1 MDAAVVERPTL
12 RISNIPQTIA
22 ASHLLAYLE
31 SHLGAGSVFA
41 IEIVTDR
48 RNWKSRGFGRVQLS
62 SLEFKSKAQ
71 SLPLTLKSRSLEL
84 SDTFD
89 DIIPRPIHAHHRVE
103 GSIVHLGFMVEEHRI
118 CELESWKDVRTWVM
132 PERRRVEF
140 WVRKEADGVWK
151 YKVEIMF
158 EDILESIAYC
168 LGGEKLNALL
178 LKVCYLVTTA
188 ESSFLVTSLYQL
200 ISPYGY
206 DLSTSRLSYDKI

>member
-1 MDAAVVERPTL
+1 
-12 RISNIPQTIA
+12 
-22 ASHLLAYLE
+22 
-31 SHLGAGSVFA
+31 
-41 IEIVTDR
+41 
-48 RNWKSRGFGRVQLS
+48 
-62 SLEFKSKAQ
+62 
-71 SLPLTLKSRSLEL
+71 
-84 SDTFD
+84 
-89 DIIPRPIHAHHRVE
+89 
-103 GSIVHLGFMVEEHRI
+103 MVEEHRI

-188 ESSFLVTSLYQL
+188 ESSFLVTSLYQF